1 MTEDLCEFLDGIT
14 LGKKISEF
22 DDKDGNI
29 VPIAT
34 SQLMIVLQVE
44 DIPTEKK
51 QIAEFDGKL
60 KKDVE
65 YETVSKPVV
74 IPKSEV
80 TGNDKDKDLLT
91 TEIKKFYRTYVAS
104 SMFKMKTV
112 FSDKEEAAKKVHE
125 WNRKVLEIM
134 EG

>member
-60 KKDVE
+60 KKDVD
-65 YETVSKPVV
+65 YETISKPVV
-74 IPKSEV
+74 IPKNEV
-80 TGNDKDKDLLT
+80 TGKDEDKNALT

-112 FSDKEEAAKKVHE
+112 FADKEEATKTVHE